1 MELLSPAFSKLLDH
15 PLGPEGLPAP
25 TEERIEFCFLPNVEP
40 WPVKA
45 LVSPGILGML
55 LRSFV
60 H

>member
-15 PLGPEGLPAP
+15 PPGPEGLPAP

-45 LVSPGILGML
+45 LVSPRILGML
-55 LRSFV
+55 LWSFV